1 MKSKKKSQ
9 SQLDTCKS
17 ENTTLQIYRCSRNS
31 FGREMY
37 SDRGLP
43 PETRKTSSKQPN
55 LPSKG
60 IIKRITNKAQNQKEG
75 YIKDQIG
82 NK

>member
-1 MKSKKKSQ
+1 MGCSKRSSKSKV
-9 SQLDTCKS
+9 
-17 ENTTLQIYRCSRNS
+17 
-31 FGREMY
+31 Y
-37 SDRGLP
+37 SDTGIP
-43 PETRKTSSKQPN
+43 QETRKTSSKQPN